1 MKEFKIFIT
10 DDLKL
15 GVGAVEGKMENEHK
29 EDVAWLIMYWLK
41 VHIHELRNEILN
53 RTDGTNP
60 NIVRELLSEAD
71 EIAKNLK
78 ED

>member
-15 GVGAVEGKMENEHK
+15 GVSAVEGEMENEHK
-29 EDVAWLIMYWLK
+29 EDVAWLIMFWFKCHVLK
-41 VHIHELRNEILN
+41 LRDEVLN
-53 RTDGTNP
+53 RTNGTNP
-60 NIVRELLSEAD
+60 DIVRELLSEAD
-71 EIAKNLK
+71 EIAKNLN